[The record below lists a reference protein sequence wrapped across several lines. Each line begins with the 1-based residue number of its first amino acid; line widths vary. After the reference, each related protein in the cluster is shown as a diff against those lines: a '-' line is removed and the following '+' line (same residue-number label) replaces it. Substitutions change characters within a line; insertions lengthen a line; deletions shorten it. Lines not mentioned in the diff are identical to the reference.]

1 MKKIYTTALMLAFAG
16 GSVMA
21 QSNQGHP
28 DKALSSVKNNDAP
41 RMTTSGTVSMAE
53 RGAAIWTNDFETPA
67 DWTID
72 NEAGNSDDWVIG
84 TTGPSGSFAIDAL
97 TSTGGGNFALYDS
110 DLMCSG
116 NQIGNLT
123 TANPIDLSASGGVIL
138 EFEQFY
144 RRFADLTY
152 VQVST
157 DGTNWTTFEVNADL
171 NNNDAVGSNPDLAQV
186 NIASV
191 TGGEAT
197 VWIRFQFYSPSSYVP
212 PAGTPGC
219 AYAWMIDDVALYEAL
234 ANDLIMEEVIPGDV
248 INDYVYS
255 RIPVT
260 QATEVIAGALVR
272 NFGTAD
278 QNNISLDWEITLDG
292 SSVATGTE
300 AGATLLAAGALDTVW
315 ISTGY
320 TPDAVGELEIS
331 VTASSDE
338 SEEVPENNELSNG
351 FEVTDFVWGHDDE
364 ELDYFGLG
372 YDATEE
378 AAGFEMGAD
387 YFCQVDGDM
396 IYALQFALSS
406 STTSSSVIAKVY
418 EDDPANGPVS
428 ETVYDIMPGDL
439 SSGAINFITV
449 VLDDPVAMTAGSV
462 YSATVEISAGD
473 DGYILGNS
481 EDDND
486 GGQSLYLGSDGNWY
500 NWVGLTTSMRL
511 NLDGTIG
518 IEENED
524 LTGLYMYPNPA
535 TDNFTVGFVAKDDQ
549 DMTVNI
555 LGANGALVLS
565 EQVVAKVG
573 QSSTVTFNVDGLAS
587 GIYMVQLQG
596 AKSTITQR
604 IVVQ

>member
-1 MKKIYTTALMLAFAG
+1 MKKIYTTGLMFAVAASAALAQGVSEAPTKEWNTSKFADRSTVATETTRG
-16 GSVMA
+16 GGLTCSLDESFDSGFPSAWTNVETNA
-21 QSNQGHP
+21 NENWVWG
-28 DKALSSVKNNDAP
+28 A
-41 RMTTSGTVSMAE
+41 TSGNGDGGMDIAYD
-53 RGAAIWTNDFETPA
+53 AA
-67 DWTID
+67 
-72 NEAGNSDDWVIG
+72 
-84 TTGPSGSFAIDAL
+84 L
-97 TSTGGGNFALYDS
+97 
-110 DLMCSG
+110 G
-116 NQIGNLT
+116 NQDESIIT
-123 TANPIDLSASGGVIL
+123 EAIDLSALPNPGL
-138 EFEQFY
+138 YFDW
-144 RRFADLTY
+144 FASYFWAVSPNDNYDLT
-152 VQVST
+152 VSIST
-157 DGTNWTTFEVNADL
+157 DGGSSWTALWSEEDAGEFETFTWYTEVIDLAAYASETSVTFEFNYTG
-171 NNNDAVGSNPDLAQV
+171 NDGAQAALD
-186 NIASV
+186 NISV
-191 TGGEAT
+191 C
-197 VWIRFQFYSPSSYVP
+197 SLP
-212 PAGTPGC
+212 
-219 AYAWMIDDVALYEAL
+219 
-234 ANDLIMEEVIPGDV
+234 ANDLRL
-248 INDYVYS
+248 DYVYTGDVVNDYIYKK
-255 RIPVT
+255 IPVT
-260 QATEVIAGALVR
+260 QAVEIVAGAIVT
-272 NFGTAD
+272 NFGVAAQT
-278 QNNISLDWEITLDG
+278 NLSYDWEITLDG
-292 SSVATGTE
+292 SSVASGTE
-300 AGATLLAAGALDTVW
+300 AGAASLAAGATDTVW
-315 ISTGY
+315 VSTGY
-320 TPDAVGELEIS
+320 TPSAVGEIVVSFEVS
-331 VTASSDE
+331 ADE
-338 SEEVPENNELSNG
+338 TEEVPADNAGEASVEIT
-351 FEVTDFVWGHDDE
+351 EYVWGHDDE

-555 LGANGALVLS
+555 LGGNGALVLS

>member
-1 MKKIYTTALMLAFAG
+1 M
-16 GSVMA
+16 MA

-28 DKALSSVKNNDAP
+28 DKALSSVKNNDVP

-72 NEAGNSDDWVIG
+72 NEVGNTDDWVIG

-219 AYAWMIDDVALYEAL
+219 AYAWMIDDVALYEAP

-248 INDYVYS
+248 INDYVYT

-278 QNNISLDWEITLDG
+278 QNNVSLDWEITLDG

-320 TPDAVGELEIS
+320 TPDAVGELEIT

-351 FEVTDFVWGHDDE
+351 FEVTDFVWGHDYEDE
-364 ELDYFGLG
+364 DYFLLG
-372 YDATEE
+372 YE
-378 AAGFEMGAD
+378 ASEPDGANGFEMGAD

-396 IYALQFALSS
+396 IYALQFALGS
-406 STTSSSVIAKVY
+406 STTSSSIIVKVY
-418 EDDPANGPVS
+418 EDDPTNGPIS
-428 ETVYDIMPGDL
+428 ETVYDIQPGDL
-439 SSGAINFITV
+439 SSGAVNFMTV
-449 VLDDPVAMTAGSV
+449 VLDDPAVMNAGSV
-462 YSATVEISAGD
+462 YTATVEISSGD
-473 DGYILGNS
+473 DGFILGNS
-481 EDDND
+481 IDDGD
-486 GGQSLYLGSDGNWY
+486 AGQSLYLGSDGSWY
-500 NWVGLTTSMRL
+500 NWIGLTTSMRL
-511 NLDGTIG
+511 NLDATIDV
-518 IEENED
+518 EENEHVS
-524 LTGLYMYPNPA
+524 GVYMYPNPA
-535 TDNFTVGFVAKDDQ
+535 NDNLTVGFVSKDGEDL
-549 DMTVNI
+549 TVNI
-555 LGANGALVLS
+555 LGVDGSLIAS
-565 EQVVAKVG
+565 EQVITKAG
-573 QSSTVTFNVDGLAS
+573 QSNTARFDVNNLAA
-587 GIYMVQLQG
+587 GMYMVQIIG
-596 AKSTITQR
+596 SKSSLTQR
-604 IVVQ
+604 VVVQ